1 MSLFRLDAS
10 IRVDGS
16 ASREIA
22 DIVEEEW
29 LATHPGDKVVRRH
42 LGVDPLPSDAWPL
55 AVAASATPADDRTPE
70 QHAAVTL
77 AAELTDELLDADA
90 ILLAVPLYNFGVS
103 QHIKA
108 WFDLV
113 ITDPRGKE
121 QPLLQGKPLV
131 LATVRGGAY
140 GAGTPRE
147 GWDHSTAYLRRILGD
162 VWGADLTVV
171 EREFTL
177 VGVNPALDDFRDMAH
192 EMHAEALSAAAEKQ
206 GGRWPRVAPPSRPP
220 DARDRPAPP
229 AGPVWMVAARTG
241 PDRFSAGLEVR
252 LGRRCRG
259 RSQSGPCQHGNTM
272 QEDGQMGSAE
282 HGWWP
287 PARR

>member
-22 DIVEEEW
+22 DIVEGEW
-29 LATHPGDKVVRRH
+29 VATHPGDTVVRRH
-42 LGVDPLPSDAWPL
+42 LGVDPLPSTAWPL
-55 AVAASATPADDRTPE
+55 AVAAGLTPEDRRTPE
-70 QHAAVTL
+70 QHAALTL
-77 AAELTDELLDADA
+77 AADLTDELLRADA

-113 ITDPRGKE
+113 MTDPRAKE
-121 QPLLQGKPLV
+121 GPLLPGKPMV

-147 GWDHSTAYLRRILGD
+147 GWDHSTGYLRRMLAD
-162 VWGADLTVV
+162 VWSADLTVV

-177 VGVNPALDDFRDMAH
+177 VGVNPALEDFRDLAH
-192 EMHAEALSAAAEKQ
+192 EMHASALSAAGE
-206 GGRWPRVAPPSRPP
+206 
-220 DARDRPAPP
+220 
-229 AGPVWMVAARTG
+229 AARVL
-241 PDRFSAGLEVR
+241 AKAAAV
-252 LGRRCRG
+252 
-259 RSQSGPCQHGNTM
+259 
-272 QEDGQMGSAE
+272 A
-282 HGWWP
+282 
-287 PARR
+287 